1 MRRSRKA
8 AIVMAIT
15 MVSWMLVQVAGG
27 RLGWDPRLAILFDL
41 LAGAALIWALAI
53 VFRIYR
59 IRRAEK
65 D

>member
-53 VFRIYR
+53 VVRIYR